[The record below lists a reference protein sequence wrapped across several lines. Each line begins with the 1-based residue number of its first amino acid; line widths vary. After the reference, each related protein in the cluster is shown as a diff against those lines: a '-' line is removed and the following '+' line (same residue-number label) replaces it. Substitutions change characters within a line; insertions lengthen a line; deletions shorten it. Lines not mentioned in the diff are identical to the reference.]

1 MSAERFLRVGC
12 AGLPPRMARKS
23 YFEKLHFLEDETTF
37 FAPPDA
43 KVMTRWRKECAPTD
57 VYAVHAWQLV
67 THEASAPSMKRL
79 PAPLDAQTAREI
91 GGLRATPRVADA
103 WQKSVA
109 AARAVGAK
117 AIVLETPT
125 AFATGSTSRDALRR
139 FVGEIAADRGDL
151 AVVWDPRGM
160 WEPRSAASLA
170 ADLGLL
176 YAWDPLVVEPEDAPP
191 PTEEAY
197 FRLHG
202 LGLHRNRFSEAR
214 LEALAVH
221 VEGAER
227 AWVVFANAA
236 RWADAR
242 RFLVLAAELGLV
254 DAAGL
259 EDEDDDDEDQDEEDV
274 TDAEEADDDGDE

>member
-12 AGLPPRMARKS
+12 AGLPPRMARKK
-23 YFEKLHFLEDETTF
+23 YFERLHFLEDDTTF
-37 FAPPDA
+37 FAPPDP
-43 KVMTRWRKECAPTD
+43 KVMTKWRKECAPTD
-57 VYAVHAWQLV
+57 VYAIHAWQLV
-67 THEASAPSMKRL
+67 THDATAPSMKRL
-79 PAPLDAQTAREI
+79 PAPLDAATAREV
-91 GGLRATPRVADA
+91 GGLRATPRVAEA
-103 WQKSVA
+103 WARSVA
-109 AARAVGAK
+109 AARAVNAR

-125 AFATGSTSRDALRR
+125 SFTPSSQSRDALRR
-139 FVGEIAADRGDL
+139 FVGEVAADRGDL
-151 AVVWDPRGM
+151 SLVWDPRGM

-191 PTEEAY
+191 PTEEQY

-227 AWVVFANAA
+227 AWVVFANAG

-242 RFLVLAAELGLV
+242 RFLILAAELGLV
-254 DAAGL
+254 DGASL
-259 EDEDDDDEDQDEEDV
+259 DDDDEDDDDLDDDI
-274 TDAEEADDDGDE
+274 TDAEEADDDEGE